1 MAPVAA
7 LALGGHRYDEDA
19 ARSSKGLGMK
29 GKKSYI
35 KANFLPR
42 LLLHAEVPVG
52 RRGGGS
58 RWRRETQIKNLDA
71 SFWSTT
77 IAGRHG
83 RLGAAPTAG
92 LWGLPCAA
100 ACPGLEEHKRPWHA
114 SKSTCLQLSPRFRAA
129 IVHK

>member
-7 LALGGHRYDEDA
+7 LALGCHRYDEDA
-19 ARSSKGLGMK
+19 ARSSKGLGIK

-58 RWRRETQIKNLDA
+58 RWRRPKSRTRM
-71 SFWSTT
+71 
-77 IAGRHG
+77 RHFG
-83 RLGAAPTAG
+83 LLPSLGDMDG
-92 LWGLPCAA
+92 WGLPQQLNCGGCHLLPPAPA
-100 ACPGLEEHKRPWHA
+100 WRSTRGHGMHPNRPACSCPRGSGL
-114 SKSTCLQLSPRFRAA
+114 L
-129 IVHK
+129 

>member
-19 ARSSKGLGMK
+19 ARSLKGLGMK

-58 RWRRETQIKNLDA
+58 RWRRPKSRT
-71 SFWSTT
+71 WM
-77 IAGRHG
+77 RHFG
-83 RLGAAPTAG
+83 LLPSLGDMDG
-92 LWGLPCAA
+92 WGLPQQLDCGGCHVLPPAPA
-100 ACPGLEEHKRPWHA
+100 WRSTRGHGMHPNRPACSCPRGSGL
-114 SKSTCLQLSPRFRAA
+114 L
-129 IVHK
+129 

>member
-58 RWRRETQIKNLDA
+58 RWRRPKSRT
-71 SFWSTT
+71 WM
-77 IAGRHG
+77 RHFG
-83 RLGAAPTAG
+83 LLPSLGDMDG
-92 LWGLPCAA
+92 WGLPQQLDCGGCHVLPPA
-100 ACPGLEEHKRPWHA
+100 PGLEEHKRPWHA

>member
-58 RWRRETQIKNLDA
+58 RWRRDPNQVPGCVILVYYHRWAT
-71 SFWSTT
+71 WT
-77 IAGRHG
+77 AGG
-83 RLGAAPTAG
+83 CPNSWTVGAAMCCRLPPAWRSTRGHGMHPNRPACSCPRGSG
-92 LWGLPCAA
+92 LL
-100 ACPGLEEHKRPWHA
+100 
-114 SKSTCLQLSPRFRAA
+114 
-129 IVHK
+129 

>member
-19 ARSSKGLGMK
+19 ALSLKGLGMK

-58 RWRRETQIKNLDA
+58 RWR
-71 SFWSTT
+71 
-77 IAGRHG
+77 
-83 RLGAAPTAG
+83 
-92 LWGLPCAA
+92 
-100 ACPGLEEHKRPWHA
+100 
-114 SKSTCLQLSPRFRAA
+114 
-129 IVHK
+129 

>member
-19 ARSSKGLGMK
+19 ARSLKGLGMK
-29 GKKSYI
+29 GNKSYI

-58 RWRRETQIKNLDA
+58 RWRRDPNQEPGCVILVYYHRWAT
-71 SFWSTT
+71 WT
-77 IAGRHG
+77 AGG
-83 RLGAAPTAG
+83 CPNSWTVGAAMCCR
-92 LWGLPCAA
+92 LPRPGGAQEAMACIQIDLPAA
-100 ACPGLEEHKRPWHA
+100 VPAAQGCY
-114 SKSTCLQLSPRFRAA
+114 SP
-129 IVHK
+129 

>member
-19 ARSSKGLGMK
+19 ARSLKGLGMK
-29 GKKSYI
+29 GNKSYI

-58 RWRRETQIKNLDA
+58 RWRRPK
-71 SFWSTT
+71 SSTWM
-77 IAGRHG
+77 RHFG
-83 RLGAAPTAG
+83 LLPSLGDMDG
-92 LWGLPCAA
+92 WGLPQQLDCGGCHVLPPAPA
-100 ACPGLEEHKRPWHA
+100 WRSTRGHGMHPNRPACSCPRGSGL
-114 SKSTCLQLSPRFRAA
+114 L
-129 IVHK
+129 